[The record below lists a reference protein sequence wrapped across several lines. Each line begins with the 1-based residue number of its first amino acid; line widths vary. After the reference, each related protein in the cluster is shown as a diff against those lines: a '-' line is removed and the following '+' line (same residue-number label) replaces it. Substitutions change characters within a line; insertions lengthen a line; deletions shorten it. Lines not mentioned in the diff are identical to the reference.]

1 MEAVS
6 RENSFREFCSKERNE
21 GEVGGKWSEEK
32 FFLVLFVFQ
41 RERKNSLFLCCSE
54 YCMTQCGGSEKGRVA
69 GAVVLKRE
77 EGTVHQGRDGLSW
90 KHRWLTLGDR
100 KEVACICAGNCR
112 DVWRDSWTCFSMALV
127 SWWNGVRL
135 VN

>member
-77 EGTVHQGRDGLSW
+77 EGKCTRGGMASAGSTGGSLSVTGKRWRASVQAIVGMCGGIHGRAFL
-90 KHRWLTLGDR
+90 WL
-100 KEVACICAGNCR
+100 
-112 DVWRDSWTCFSMALV
+112 
-127 SWWNGVRL
+127 
-135 VN
+135 

>member
-21 GEVGGKWSEEK
+21 REVEGRWSQEK
-32 FFLVLFVFQ
+32 FFWCFLLFNG
-41 RERKNSLFLCCSE
+41 REKNSLFLWCSE
-54 YCMTQCGGSEKGRVA
+54 YCMTQCGGNEKGRVA
-69 GAVVLKRE
+69 GVVMLKRE
-77 EGTVHQGRDGLSW
+77 EGTVHEGRDGLSW

-100 KEVACICAGNCR
+100 KEVMCICAGNCR
-112 DVWRDSWTCFSMALV
+112 DMWRDSCTCSSMALV
-127 SWWNGVRL
+127 SWWNGVSL